1 MADFARA
8 FTPPRAAG
16 FAGGAIPPPAD
27 FAAALAFAS
36 PLPDFTTRLGTPS
49 VDGSFPLSAA
59 PTPSV
64 DEALGFGTPP
74 PRAISA
80 VADSLLHVDFASMPL
95 PTDSWHAVEQLEAAL
110 EMVRRSVET
119 QLEDIELD
127 TERLESMYDQLVDQ
141 VAEVEESAP
150 ETAETEMKS
159 LLVCYFPR
167 EANKEMIRNAFAPFG
182 TIDSVYLVH
191 KDGKPACYGFVN
203 FAEHSTAKM
212 ALEAAQAEQV
222 QLIDKR
228 NVIWRV
234 KAEWTQTNEIPKKP
248 KKKRTKKDTPGGAK
262 SLDFDQ
268 SGATT
273 PPMDLSA
280 SLTGHPYHPSLSP
293 PPMSATSP
301 QFRYMKP
308 LSYSVAS

>member
-1 MADFARA
+1 
-8 FTPPRAAG
+8 
-16 FAGGAIPPPAD
+16 
-27 FAAALAFAS
+27 
-36 PLPDFTTRLGTPS
+36 
-49 VDGSFPLSAA
+49 
-59 PTPSV
+59 
-64 DEALGFGTPP
+64 
-74 PRAISA
+74 
-80 VADSLLHVDFASMPL
+80 
-95 PTDSWHAVEQLEAAL
+95 
-110 EMVRRSVET
+110 
-119 QLEDIELD
+119 
-127 TERLESMYDQLVDQ
+127 MYDELVDQ
-141 VAEVEESAP
+141 VAEVEDVQPGAS
-150 ETAETEMKS
+150 EMKS

-203 FAEHSTAKM
+203 FAEHSAAKM

-248 KKKRTKKDTPGGAK
+248 KKKRGKKDTPATAAK
-262 SLDFDQ
+262 SFDFET
-268 SGATT
+268 GATT

>member
-8 FTPPRAAG
+8 FTPPRAG
-16 FAGGAIPPPAD
+16 DFAGGTIPPPAD
-27 FAAALAFAS
+27 FARAFAS
-36 PLPDFTTRLGTPS
+36 PLPDFTSQLGTPS
-49 VDGSFPLSAA
+49 VDGSFPLSAV

-74 PRAISA
+74 RPLSA
-80 VADSLLHVDFASMPL
+80 VADSLLHVDFTSMPL
-95 PTDSWHAVEQLEAAL
+95 PTDSWQAVEQLEAAL
-110 EMVRRSVET
+110 QMVRRSVET

-127 TERLESMYDQLVDQ
+127 TQRLESMYDQLVDQ
-141 VAEVEESAP
+141 VAEVEEEAP

-182 TIDSVYLVH
+182 AIDSVYLVH

-203 FAEHSTAKM
+203 FNEHAAAKM

-234 KAEWTQTNEIPKKP
+234 KAEWTETNEIPKKP
-248 KKKRTKKDTPGGAK
+248 KKKRAKKESGGKPPYDLA
-262 SLDFDQ
+262 

-280 SLTGHPYHPSLSP
+280 SLKGHPYHPSLSP
-293 PPMSATSP
+293 PPTSATSP
-301 QFRYMKP
+301 LFRYMKP
-308 LSYSVAS
+308 LSYSVAKG